1 MPATTS
7 VPLPQFTPT
16 GLVTASEQAILQ
28 GVLAD
33 YVAAFAA
40 TGKTLN
46 TELTTP
52 QGQLAS
58 SQAYMVAAFQAMLAQ
73 LIANV
78 DPLTSS
84 GSFQDALGRIYFLTR
99 QQATYAYVV
108 GTLGAVAGAHL
119 RALR

>member
-1 MPATTS
+1 MSTTS

-40 TGKTLN
+40 TGKVLN

-78 DPLTSS
+78 DQLTS
-84 GSFQDALGRIYFLTR
+84 
-99 QQATYAYVV
+99 
-108 GTLGAVAGAHL
+108 
-119 RALR
+119 